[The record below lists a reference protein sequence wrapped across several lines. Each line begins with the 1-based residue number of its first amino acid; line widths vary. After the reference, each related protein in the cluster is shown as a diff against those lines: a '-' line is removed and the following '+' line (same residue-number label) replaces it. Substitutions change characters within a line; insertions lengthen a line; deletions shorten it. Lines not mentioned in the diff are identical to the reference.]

1 MGGGAAGRPAGA
13 RVIETLRRVFEENFE
28 EGDGGP
34 TPRRAQPAGAVHNPH
49 DPEAQWSSK
58 STIAACEKS
67 WVGYKVQ
74 VAETVP
80 SAEDPPGAPTD
91 AVITAVVTQPAIASD
106 KAALPIVEAEWAR
119 TGQAAP
125 ETLYVEAGYTSGE
138 QWARAEAE
146 GRALVGPVQPAPK
159 RGEQFSADAFT
170 VSIPE
175 RQAICP
181 AGAVSAPC
189 SRLEEEQTGKVH
201 SRFEWSG
208 HHCGVCPLR
217 ERCVGRNQ
225 SHRTLVVGE
234 YHEWLQR
241 RRREMAQPDFK
252 LRQHP
257 RHGIEGTVS
266 ELKRGHGL
274 GRSRY
279 RSLAKTT
286 LGNYLIGAACNLE
299 RWARR
304 AAWERE
310 RGNAPRSGREAALCA
325 A

>member
-1 MGGGAAGRPAGA
+1 M
-13 RVIETLRRVFEENFE
+13 
-28 EGDGGP
+28 
-34 TPRRAQPAGAVHNPH
+34 
-49 DPEAQWSSK
+49 
-58 STIAACEKS
+58 
-67 WVGYKVQ
+67 
-74 VAETVP
+74 AETVP

-274 GRSRY
+274 GCSRY